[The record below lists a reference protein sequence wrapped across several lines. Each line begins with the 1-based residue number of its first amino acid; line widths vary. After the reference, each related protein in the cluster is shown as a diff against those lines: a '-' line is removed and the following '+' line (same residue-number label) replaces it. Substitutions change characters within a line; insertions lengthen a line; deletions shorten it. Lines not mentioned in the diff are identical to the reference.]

1 MIKNNKIKV
10 LTGVLCVAFLV
21 LGVVSGAS
29 ALPVNITLATPVVA
43 SGFDPGMPAI
53 EAIINAAVPGVT
65 GNELYRVTPGTPNTE
80 AFALAGSYETTF
92 LPDPATKLNALI
104 TYVGGPIIAAPAYL
118 LAKDGSANDADP
130 STHAWYLYDL
140 TALEWTGTEKITI
153 TGLWPNQGSFSHI
166 SIYGGSTETAPPVPV
181 PPTVWLLGSGLL
193 GLVGLRRRFSRPRL
207 LKGGE
212 K

>member
-1 MIKNNKIKV
+1 MIKNNRIKV
-10 LTGVLCVAFLV
+10 LTGVLCAALLV

-118 LAKDGSANDADP
+118 LAKDGSVGGWFFYN
-130 STHAWYLYDL
+130 L
-140 TALEWTGTEKITI
+140 TGLGWAGTENITL
-153 TGLWPNQGSFSHI
+153 TGLFPNGGSFSHI
-166 SIYGGSTETAPPVPV
+166 SMYGTTGTSVPE
-181 PPTVWLLGSGLL
+181 PLTILLL
-193 GLVGLRRRFSRPRL
+193 GLGFVGVAGVSRFR
-207 LKGGE
+207 K
-212 K
+212 